1 MWKCDKAIR
10 RGLLWIWI
18 FWKLTRNLTRETLMT
33 PLLAVFTYS
42 RQNFLCQSWEHFRRT
57 YRDYW
62 ANFSMFNIGKCDWIK
77 SIKRAKS
84 TWNIHKSRNNPGS
97 KLRDTKLT
105 VNINIDLMTH
115 LREVGTMCLSPSSA
129 WALASSGTRLL
140 SEVST
145 PEPEPG
151 GWNMTT
157 VRGEDKMWNEMTYGC
172 WVFDELFSKL
182 NSIISIE
189 NHVNVSVLVFCV
201 NLNVCM

>member
-1 MWKCDKAIR
+1 
-10 RGLLWIWI
+10 
-18 FWKLTRNLTRETLMT
+18 MT
-33 PLLAVFTYS
+33 PLLVVFTYS

-97 KLRDTKLT
+97 KLRGTKLT

-157 VRGEDKMWNEMTYGC
+157 VRGNVKWNDVRLLGF
-172 WVFDELFSKL
+172 WWIVFE
-182 NSIISIE
+182 IE
-189 NHVNVSVLVFCV
+189 FYHQYWKSCECVGTVLVFLCEFKCLHV
-201 NLNVCM
+201 TFLPYHCQCHWQTFM